1 MPKRP
6 LDDVMLVIRGTVID
20 SPELT
25 TLRVRTHAVLGVR
38 AIGTVA
44 FCEEGHT
51 EPLYPGSSLVLR
63 RAPAR
68 PLRLCRR
75 PSHLSRQVLREG
87 GEVVLSRGCVIRDL
101 PARGFLCP
109 GLVDTH
115 THAPQFSFTG
125 IGYDLQLLDWLNKYT
140 FPSEAKFKDAA
151 FAARVCRNAVARTLR
166 NGTTSCMYF
175 ATIHTDAALQLGR
188 IASGMGQRA
197 FVGKV
202 NMDRNAPESY
212 CETTADSLAETERFV
227 EGMLSDA
234 ESGGRGAEVE
244 PSSGVC
250 SECAPLGPAPQPVI
264 TPRFVP
270 TCSAELME
278 GLARIAARHQLLVTS
293 HISENAGEIEWV
305 KSLHP
310 AKESYASCYDYPGL
324 LGRRT
329 VLAHGVYLGESE
341 RALLKSRGAS
351 VSHCPLSNMM
361 LRSGMLNVRRLL
373 EEGVTVS
380 LGTDVSG
387 GASPSML
394 QSIREALKVSNLV
407 SLAEGRPGGGM
418 WEPLSFTEAFHLAT
432 AAGARSLGVDGLTGD
447 FSTGSTRS
455 AAAADPADHP
465 PLTALPGPGV
475 GRLALR
481 RGGGGPRGASV
492 ALRAI

>member
-6 LDDVMLVIRGTVID
+6 LDDVVLVIRGTVID

-51 EPLYPGSSLVLR
+51 EPLSPGSSL
-63 RAPAR
+63 
-68 PLRLCRR
+68 
-75 PSHLSRQVLREG
+75 VLREG

-140 FPSEAKFKDAA
+140 FPSEAKFKDSA

-250 SECAPLGPAPQPVI
+250 SECVPLGPAAQPVI

-310 AKESYASCYDYPGL
+310 TKESYASCYDYPGL

-373 EEGVTVS
+373 DEGVTVS

-447 FSTGSTRS
+447 FSTGSLFD
-455 AAAADPADHP
+455 AVVVDPEAPASPFELYEGDGA
-465 PLTALPGPGV
+465 LASFEKWMQLGDDRNTAEVYVQGSRV
-475 GRLALR
+475 FALKEGLWTSR
-481 RGGGGPRGASV
+481 
-492 ALRAI
+492 